1 MKLIDLTK
9 RGDRIASVCK
19 VDSDPEEAAMEEAID
34 DVAADERMK
43 ADNAEAMAE
52 TDAYDAQDN
61 QAYTDDYEETVET
74 TD

>member
-1 MKLIDLTK
+1 
-9 RGDRIASVCK
+9 
-19 VDSDPEEAAMEEAID
+19 
-34 DVAADERMK
+34 MK